1 MKKAFTMIELVFV
14 IVILGILAAV
24 AVPKLAATRDDA
36 KVSKIAQNIATAA
49 AEISTYAMS
58 KGATD
63 ENFLVM
69 SNAMQTM
76 KEHGNATIGT
86 NEAMI
91 LADGSNCI
99 KIEIIKSATND
110 DLVMTFETS
119 TNDICDGLQ
128 SVIDVNKYPM
138 KLRGNSVTY

>member
-1 MKKAFTMIELVFV
+1 MIELIFV

-24 AVPKLAATRDDA
+24 AIPKLAATRDDA
-36 KVSKIAQNIATAA
+36 KVSKIAQNIATMA

-63 ENFLVM
+63 EDFLVM
-69 SNAMQTM
+69 SNAAKTM
-76 KEHGNATIGT
+76 KENGNLTLGT
-86 NEAMI
+86 NEAMV

-99 KIEIIKSATND
+99 KIKVVKSATND
-110 DLVMTFETS
+110 DLVMSFETS

-128 SVIDVNKYPM
+128 SVIDINSYPM